1 MRPWARA
8 AGRRTRPERE
18 TMRRS
23 RLFGWLALAVVLV
36 AALAVGVAD
45 DGGPRTPEERA
56 RNLAETIACPA
67 CDGQSVAESDAA
79 ASRGIRTLIAERI
92 DEGAS
97 DDAIRDELVATWG
110 ESILLTPDSSG
121 VGSLVWM
128 LPVVALVLALAG
140 VGYAFWRWRG
150 AAPVHASD
158 ADREL
163 VDRVLASSTPEGE
176 EGA

>member
-1 MRPWARA
+1 VT
-8 AGRRTRPERE
+8 RTR
-18 TMRRS
+18 
-23 RLFGWLALAVVLV
+23 LLGWLAVAAVLV
-36 AALAVGVAD
+36 AALAIGVAD

-56 RNLAETIACPA
+56 RNLAETVACPA

-92 DEGAS
+92 DQGAS

-110 ESILLTPDSSG
+110 ESILLTPDRSG
-121 VGSLVWM
+121 VGGLVWV

-140 VGYAFWRWRG
+140 VGYVFWRWRG
-150 AAPVHASD
+150 MAAVHASD

-163 VDRVLASSTPEGE
+163 VDQALAPSNRARGE
-176 EGA
+176 NP

>member
-1 MRPWARA
+1 
-8 AGRRTRPERE
+8 
-18 TMRRS
+18 MRRPH
-23 RLFGWLALAVVLV
+23 LIGWLAMAAVLV
-36 AALAVGVAD
+36 VALAVGVVD

-92 DEGAS
+92 DQGAS

-121 VGSLVWM
+121 VGGLVWV

-140 VGYAFWRWRG
+140 VAYVFWRWRG
-150 AAPVHASD
+150 TATVHASD
-158 ADREL
+158 ADRAL
-163 VDRVLASSTPEGE
+163 VDRALTPSTPGREDD
-176 EGA
+176 A

>member
-1 MRPWARA
+1 
-8 AGRRTRPERE
+8 
-18 TMRRS
+18 MRRP
-23 RLFGWLALAVVLV
+23 RLIGWLAMAAVLIV
-36 AALAVGVAD
+36 ALAAGVAD

-92 DEGAS
+92 DQGAS

-110 ESILLTPDSSG
+110 ESILLTPDRSG
-121 VGSLVWM
+121 LGGLVWV

-140 VGYAFWRWRG
+140 VGYVFYRWRG
-150 AAPVHASD
+150 AATVHASD
-158 ADREL
+158 ADRAL
-163 VDRVLASSTPEGE
+163 VERVLAPSSPAREDDP
-176 EGA
+176 

>member
-1 MRPWARA
+1 M
-8 AGRRTRPERE
+8 RRT
-18 TMRRS
+18 
-23 RLFGWLALAVVLV
+23 RLFGWMAMAAVLV
-36 AALAVGVAD
+36 AALAIGVAD

-56 RNLAETIACPA
+56 RNLAETVAFPA

-79 ASRGIRTLIAERI
+79 ASRGIRTLIGERI
-92 DEGAS
+92 DQGAS

-121 VGSLVWM
+121 VGGLVWI

-140 VGYAFWRWRG
+140 VGYVFWRWRG
-150 AAPVHASD
+150 MAAVHASD

-163 VDRVLASSTPEGE
+163 VDRALAPTSPGGE
-176 EGA
+176 DER

>member
-1 MRPWARA
+1 MS
-8 AGRRTRPERE
+8 RR
-18 TMRRS
+18 
-23 RLFGWLALAVVLV
+23 RLLGWLAMAAVLV
-36 AALAVGVAD
+36 AALAIGVAD

-56 RNLAETIACPA
+56 RNLAATVACPA

-92 DEGAS
+92 DQGAT
-97 DDAIRDELVATWG
+97 DDAIRGELVATWG

-121 VGSLVWM
+121 VGGRVWV

-140 VGYAFWRWRG
+140 VGYVFWRWRG
-150 AAPVHASD
+150 MATVHASD

-163 VDRVLASSTPEGE
+163 VDRALTPSSSAREDE
-176 EGA
+176 R

>member
-1 MRPWARA
+1 
-8 AGRRTRPERE
+8 
-18 TMRRS
+18 MRRPH
-23 RLFGWLALAVVLV
+23 LIGWLAMAAVLAV
-36 AALAVGVAD
+36 ALAVGVVD

-92 DEGAS
+92 DQGAS
-97 DDAIRDELVATWG
+97 DDAIRAELVATWG

-121 VGSLVWM
+121 VAGLVWV

-140 VGYAFWRWRG
+140 VAYVFWRWRG
-150 AAPVHASD
+150 TATVHASD
-158 ADREL
+158 ADRAL
-163 VDRVLASSTPEGE
+163 VDRALTPSTPGREDD
-176 EGA
+176 A

>member
-1 MRPWARA
+1 MSRRRLLGWVAMA
-8 AGRRTRPERE
+8 A
-18 TMRRS
+18 
-23 RLFGWLALAVVLV
+23 VLV
-36 AALAVGVAD
+36 AALAIGVTH

-56 RNLAETIACPA
+56 RNLAETVACPT

-92 DEGAS
+92 DQGAS

-121 VGSLVWM
+121 VGGLVWV

-140 VGYAFWRWRG
+140 MGYVFWRWRG
-150 AAPVHASD
+150 LAAVHASD

-163 VDRVLASSTPEGE
+163 VDRALTSSSRAPGE
-176 EGA
+176 DP